1 MPQDRQFFLDSDA
14 VSIFHNRETPLIEK
28 GRKKLLKDVP
38 TRKLVAS
45 IKRDIRQ
52 TIRASAAGGKPRR
65 SESCG
70 SSKGIMA

>member
-1 MPQDRQFFLDSDA
+1 MPQDRQFFLDGNA

-28 GRKKLLKDVP
+28 GRKKVLKDVP

-52 TIRASAAGGKPRR
+52 TIQASAAGGKP
-65 SESCG
+65 
-70 SSKGIMA
+70 KKK